1 MISPISH
8 VSFKANIP
16 NIDAMDAINK
26 TQKTMATITNLSQGA
41 DELKK
46 NVETDKAAYSEG
58 ITDSIKEAAK
68 DNKALEAVAKAADT
82 NVGKKVADIF
92 GSFTA
97 FCTNLAGVAT
107 NVAK

>member
-8 VSFKANIP
+8 VSFKASAP
-16 NIDAMDAINK
+16 KIDAMDAIDK

-41 DELKK
+41 DEFKK

-68 DNKALEAVAKAADT
+68 DNKALEVVAKAAESKA
-82 NVGKKVADIF
+82 GKKVADIF

>member
-8 VSFKANIP
+8 VSFKASVP
-16 NIDAMDAINK
+16 KIDAMDAIDK
-26 TQKTMATITNLSQGA
+26 TQKTMATISNLSQGA
-41 DELKK
+41 DEFKK
-46 NVETDKAAYSEG
+46 NMETDKAAYSEG

-68 DNKALEAVAKAADT
+68 DNKALEAVAKAADSK
-82 NVGKKVADIF
+82 VGKKVADIF